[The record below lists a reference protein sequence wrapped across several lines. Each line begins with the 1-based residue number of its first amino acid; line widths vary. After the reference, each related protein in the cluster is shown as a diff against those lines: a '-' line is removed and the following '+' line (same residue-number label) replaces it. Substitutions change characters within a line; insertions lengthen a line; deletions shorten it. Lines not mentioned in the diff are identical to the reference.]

1 MPFQMQPVLKA
12 IFDLKHVFLARVSKN
27 IGQITNFHKNGR
39 RNVQDGSNERY
50 WRIEY
55 KSGDEKSV
63 SLSPRVSDTCFWT
76 KKLNFDVP

>member
-1 MPFQMQPVLKA
+1 MQPVLKT

-27 IGQITNFHKNGR
+27 IGQITNFHKNAR

-55 KSGDEKSV
+55 ESGD
-63 SLSPRVSDTCFWT
+63 
-76 KKLNFDVP
+76 KK